1 MWGAFGGLG
10 SAWEALRMVNYGPE
24 WSRMVTWRLL
34 GRLGGSLEVLR
45 GCMGFLGT
53 VMRALVGVSMVQNGL
68 LERLGGSL
76 EVLREGLW
84 RSSEGAW
91 GLLGRS

>member
-1 MWGAFGGLG
+1 
-10 SAWEALRMVNYGPE
+10 
-24 WSRMVTWRLL
+24 MVTWRLL
-34 GRLGGSLEVLR
+34 GRLGESLEILR
-45 GCMGFLGT
+45 GCMRSPWA
-53 VMRALVGVSMVQNGL
+53 VMRVLVRVSMVQNGL

-76 EVLREGLW
+76 DVLREGVR

>member
-1 MWGAFGGLG
+1 MAQKVRVESISDAHFPDQLESWG
-10 SAWEALRMVNYGPE
+10 ALRMVNNGQNGQKH
-24 WSRMVTWRLL
+24 ST
-34 GRLGGSLEVLR
+34 
-45 GCMGFLGT
+45 
-53 VMRALVGVSMVQNGL
+53 MVQNGL

-84 RSSEGAW
+84 RSSEGAG

>member
-1 MWGAFGGLG
+1 
-10 SAWEALRMVNYGPE
+10 
-24 WSRMVTWRLL
+24 MVTWRLL

-45 GCMGFLGT
+45 GCMGSPGT
-53 VMRALVGVSMVQNGL
+53 VMRALVRVSMVQNGL

-84 RSSEGAW
+84 RSSGVHGVSWDGLERSCEGLWRSSEGAW